1 MHRCVQDM
9 ALLLW
14 LECLGD
20 IKEERWSPQMI
31 MECPEKRGLNFSSS
45 VTSYNPMWHPT
56 LLAGSAA
63 SAEKDYQMDKKQV
76 LFGNFRNFDKIPTIS
91 SFIII

>member
-1 MHRCVQDM
+1 
-9 ALLLW
+9 
-14 LECLGD
+14 
-20 IKEERWSPQMI
+20 MI

-91 SFIII
+91 SFIIIFMYRILNLF